1 MPRQKVDDKGK
12 TARSDRLEARVDSEQ
27 KELFERAAAL
37 QGCSLSTFLIMSA
50 REAAMKTIRDHEVIK
65 LTGPDRDVFI
75 EALLNPP
82 KPTRKMRQ
90 AALRY
95 KKDMGQ

>member
-1 MPRQKVDDKGK
+1 MPRQKAENKGK
-12 TARSDRLEARVDSEQ
+12 TTRSERLEARVDSDQ

-37 QGCSLSTFLIMSA
+37 QGCSLSTFVIMSA
-50 REAAMKTIRDHEVIK
+50 REAAIKTIQDYEVIR
-65 LTGPDRDVFI
+65 LTGPDRDIFI
-75 EALLNPP
+75 KALLNPP

>member
-1 MPRQKVDDKGK
+1 MPRQEVEDKGK
-12 TARSDRLEARVDSEQ
+12 TVRSDRLEARVNSEQ

-50 REAAMKTIRDHEVIK
+50 REAAIKTIRDHEVIK
-65 LTGPDRDVFI
+65 LTGSDQDVFI